1 MLFSSLTEQPR
12 QRHHLEGCFRLL
24 FMDREQPTSA
34 SSTPLTSPVGYRGP
48 FTLGLSRLGRARSRV
63 SGSSRKKSLGCF
75 ALALM
80 TGLFAAHWLLS
91 APARTPLGMNIG
103 GSLSSASLT
112 TPESIVGG
120 MGFLL
125 SVCLSLAGI
134 WFWPFSRRI
143 KIQPREESLAAY
155 DHVTGLPTLRL
166 FTVLLEQG
174 LTRASHM
181 GRSIGVLVADLHQFR
196 PLPASVTTPNISL
209 IVRVQAARIK
219 SALPSN
225 NTVARIGDRRFAI
238 LIENVV
244 ARDQIDALAQN
255 IYRTM
260 SLPLMIEGQEVLL
273 TCQIGGAMYGSTAA
287 SGETLLSQAVKSL
300 ALATSENPIRFS
312 DSVGDTISTSS
323 LAVHAAAGESLLR

>member
-1 MLFSSLTEQPR
+1 
-12 QRHHLEGCFRLL
+12 
-24 FMDREQPTSA
+24 MDKEQPTST
-34 SSTPLTSPVGYRGP
+34 SSTATTSPVGYRGP
-48 FTLGLSRLGRARSRV
+48 FTLGLSRLGRSRLRV
-63 SGSSRKKSLGCF
+63 GASSRKKAFSCF

-80 TGLFAAHWLLS
+80 TALFAAHWLVS
-91 APARTPLGMNIG
+91 ASVRASLGTSIG
-103 GSLSSASLT
+103 GTLGSTSLAA
-112 TPESIVGG
+112 PESLVGG
-120 MGFLL
+120 MGLL
-125 SVCLSLAGI
+125 ISVSFSLAGL
-134 WFWPFSRRI
+134 WFWPFYQRI

-174 LTRASHM
+174 LTRASHL
-181 GRSIGVLVADLHQFR
+181 GRSIGVLVADLHQFC
-196 PLPASVTTPNISL
+196 PLPTSVTAPNISL

-244 ARDQIDALAQN
+244 ARDQIDTLAQN

-273 TCQIGGAMYGSTAA
+273 TCQIGGAMYASSAA
-287 SGETLLSQAVKSL
+287 SGEALLSQAVKSL

-312 DSVGDTISTSS
+312 DSVSDAPSTSS
-323 LAVHAAAGESLLR
+323 MAMQSAAVESLLR

>member
-1 MLFSSLTEQPR
+1 
-12 QRHHLEGCFRLL
+12 
-24 FMDREQPTSA
+24 MDREQPTST
-34 SSTPLTSPVGYRGP
+34 SSTPLTPPVGYRGP
-48 FTLGLSRLGRARSRV
+48 FTLGLSCLGRSRSRV
-63 SGSSRKKSLGCF
+63 SASSRKKALCCF

-80 TGLFAAHWLLS
+80 TGLFAAQWLMS
-91 APARTPLGMNIG
+91 SPARAPLGTSIG
-103 GSLSSASLT
+103 GSLGIASLT
-112 TPESIVGG
+112 APESIVGG
-120 MGFLL
+120 MGLL
-125 SVCLSLAGI
+125 ISASLSLAGM
-134 WFWPFSRRI
+134 WFWPFAQRI
-143 KIQPREESLAAY
+143 KLQPREESLAAY

-174 LTRASHM
+174 ITRASHM

-196 PLPASVTTPNISL
+196 PLPTSVTTPNISL

-244 ARDQIDALAQN
+244 ARDQIDTLAQN

-273 TCQIGGAMYGSTAA
+273 TCQIGGAMYASTAA
-287 SGETLLSQAVKSL
+287 SGESLLSQAVKSL
-300 ALATSENPIRFS
+300 ALATSENPIRFA
-312 DSVGDTISTSS
+312 DSIGETPGTSPMVMHS
-323 LAVHAAAGESLLR
+323 AAGESLLR

>member
-1 MLFSSLTEQPR
+1 MNLPGRTPSGPSIGSPLGGASLLAPE
-12 QRHHLEGCFRLL
+12 LL
-24 FMDREQPTSA
+24 
-34 SSTPLTSPVGYRGP
+34 VGGI
-48 FTLGLSRLGRARSRV
+48 
-63 SGSSRKKSLGCF
+63 
-75 ALALM
+75 
-80 TGLFAAHWLLS
+80 GLFV
-91 APARTPLGMNIG
+91 
-103 GSLSSASLT
+103 
-112 TPESIVGG
+112 SI
-120 MGFLL
+120 
-125 SVCLSLAGI
+125 SLSLAGI
-134 WFWPFSRRI
+134 WYWPFGRRT
-143 KIQPREESLAAY
+143 KFQPREDSLAAY

-174 LTRASHM
+174 LTRASNM

-196 PLPASVTTPNISL
+196 PLPTSVTTPNISL

-225 NTVARIGDRRFAI
+225 HTVARIGDRRFAI

-244 ARDQIDALAQN
+244 AREEIDSLAQN

-273 TCQIGGAMYGSTAA
+273 TCQIGGAMYGSSGA

-312 DSVGDTISTSS
+312 DSLTAAPSPSS
-323 LAVHAAAGESLLR
+323 MAMQSAPSEPLLR

>member
-48 FTLGLSRLGRARSRV
+48 FTLGLSRLGRSRSKT
-63 SGSSRKKSLGCF
+63 SASSRMKAISCF
-75 ALALM
+75 ALALT
-80 TGLFAAHWLLS
+80 TGLFAAQWLMS
-91 APARTPLGMNIG
+91 SPARTPLGMNIG
-103 GSLSSASLT
+103 GSPSSASLT

-244 ARDQIDALAQN
+244 ARDEIDTLAQN

-312 DSVGDTISTSS
+312 DSISEAPSTPSMAMHS
-323 LAVHAAAGESLLR
+323 AAGESLLR

>member
-1 MLFSSLTEQPR
+1 MAPI
-12 QRHHLEGCFRLL
+12 
-24 FMDREQPTSA
+24 
-34 SSTPLTSPVGYRGP
+34 GYHGP
-48 FTLGLSRLGRARSRV
+48 FTLGLSRLGRSRSRI
-63 SGSSRKKSLGCF
+63 SASSRMKAISCF
-75 ALALM
+75 ALALA
-80 TGLFAAHWLLS
+80 TGLIAALWLMS
-91 APARTPLGMNIG
+91 SPARTPSGTSIGSPLG
-103 GSLSSASLT
+103 SESLT
-112 TPESIVGG
+112 APEYIVGG
-120 MGFLL
+120 MGLL
-125 SVCLSLAGI
+125 ISVSLSLAGI
-134 WFWPFSRRI
+134 WFWPFARRSRVHS
-143 KIQPREESLAAY
+143 REESLAAY

-196 PLPASVTTPNISL
+196 PLPTSVTTPNISL

-244 ARDQIDALAQN
+244 ARDEIDTLAQN

-273 TCQIGGAMYGSTAA
+273 TCQIGGAMYASSAA
-287 SGETLLSQAVKSL
+287 SGESLLSQAVKSL

-312 DSVGDTISTSS
+312 DSLSETPGTPSMAMHS
-323 LAVHAAAGESLLR
+323 AAGESLLR

>member
-1 MLFSSLTEQPR
+1 MG
-12 QRHHLEGCFRLL
+12 H
-24 FMDREQPTSA
+24 
-34 SSTPLTSPVGYRGP
+34 RGP
-48 FTLGLSRLGRARSRV
+48 FTLGLSRLGRSRSK
-63 SGSSRKKSLGCF
+63 SSATSRMKAISCF

-80 TGLFAAHWLLS
+80 SGLFAAQWLLS
-91 APARTPLGMNIG
+91 SQAPPPFGTSMG

-112 TPESIVGG
+112 VPESIVGG

-125 SVCLSLAGI
+125 SISLGFAGI
-134 WFWPFSRRI
+134 WLWPFAQRI
-143 KIQPREESLAAY
+143 TIKPREESLAAY

-174 LTRASHM
+174 LTRASLQ
-181 GRSIGVLVADLHQFR
+181 GRRIGVLVADLHQFR
-196 PLPASVTTPNISL
+196 PLPTSSTTPNISL

-225 NTVARIGDRRFAI
+225 NTVARIGDRQFAI
-238 LIENVV
+238 LVENVI
-244 ARDQIDALAQN
+244 ARDQIDTLAQN

-273 TCQIGGAMYGSTAA
+273 TCQIGGAMYASSAG
-287 SGETLLSQAVKSL
+287 SGETVLSQAVKAL

-312 DSVGDTISTSS
+312 DSHSDTPSMSSISMHS
-323 LAVHAAAGESLLR
+323 AAGESLLR

>member
-1 MLFSSLTEQPR
+1 MAAQWLMNSPGRTPSGTSIGSSL
-12 QRHHLEGCFRLL
+12 G
-24 FMDREQPTSA
+24 
-34 SSTPLTSPVGYRGP
+34 
-48 FTLGLSRLGRARSRV
+48 
-63 SGSSRKKSLGCF
+63 
-75 ALALM
+75 
-80 TGLFAAHWLLS
+80 
-91 APARTPLGMNIG
+91 
-103 GSLSSASLT
+103 SASLIA
-112 TPESIVGG
+112 PELLVGG
-120 MGFLL
+120 VGLFV
-125 SVCLSLAGI
+125 SISLSLAGI
-134 WFWPFSRRI
+134 WYWPFGRRTRR
-143 KIQPREESLAAY
+143 QPREDSLAAY

-174 LTRASHM
+174 LTRASNM

-196 PLPASVTTPNISL
+196 PLPTSIPTPNISNISL

-225 NTVARIGDRRFAI
+225 HTVARIGDRRFAI

-244 ARDQIDALAQN
+244 AREEIDTLAQN

-273 TCQIGGAMYGSTAA
+273 TCQIGGAMYASSGA

-312 DSVGDTISTSS
+312 DSLTAAPSPSS
-323 LAVHAAAGESLLR
+323 MAMQSAPSESLLH